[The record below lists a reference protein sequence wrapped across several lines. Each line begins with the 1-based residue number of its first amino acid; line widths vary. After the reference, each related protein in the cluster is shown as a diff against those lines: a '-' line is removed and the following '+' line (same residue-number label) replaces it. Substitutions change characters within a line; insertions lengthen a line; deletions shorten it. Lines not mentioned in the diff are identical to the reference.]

1 MPYFDT
7 RLLTT
12 LLAVIRTIP
21 ARLNDGHYFREAS
34 ALSFSTI
41 LALVPLLAV
50 VFSALSLFP
59 IFETWSGEIQDFVY
73 RNFLPALGEQV
84 RQYLEEFSANTG
96 QLTLWGLI
104 FLLVTSLT
112 LLATIEDAFNGI
124 WQIKTGRPVGI
135 RILVYWAMLTL
146 GPILIAASLSMSS
159 YLLSASILQEPGI
172 VTSLK
177 TQLLSFLPFILELAA
192 FVLFYLSVP
201 NCEVKFKHALIGGLM
216 AALLFELAKYGF
228 AQYLLRVT
236 TYQLIY
242 GALAVLPVFLIWI
255 YLSWLVVLIGA
266 YITAALGDVHRL
278 LKQDLDGKQD
288 NMQGDDAT
296 G

>member
-1 MPYFDT
+1 MPKFDIQ
-7 RLLTT
+7 LLIK
-12 LLAVIRTIP
+12 LWSVIRTIP
-21 ARLNDGHYFREAS
+21 SRLNSGHYFREAS

-59 IFETWSGEIQDFVY
+59 IFETWSGAIQDFIY
-73 RNFLPALGEQV
+73 RNFLPALGDQV
-84 RQYLEEFSANTG
+84 QQYLQEFSANTG

-112 LLATIEDAFNGI
+112 LLATIEDAFNEI
-124 WQIKTGRPVGI
+124 WQVKSGRSIGI

-177 TQLLSFLPFILELAA
+177 TQLLSFLPFILELVA
-192 FVLFYLSVP
+192 FVLFYLAVP
-201 NCEVKFKHALIGGLM
+201 NCEVRFKHALIGGVM
-216 AALLFELAKYGF
+216 AALLFELAKFGF
-228 AQYLLRVT
+228 TQYLLRVT

-242 GALAVLPVFLIWI
+242 GALAALPVFLIWI

-266 YITAALGDVHRL
+266 YITAAFGDPNREH
-278 LKQDLDGKQD
+278 G
-288 NMQGDDAT
+288 
-296 G
+296 

>member
-1 MPYFDT
+1 MQKIDISLFT
-7 RLLTT
+7 K

-21 ARLNDGHYFREAS
+21 SRLNSGHYFREAS

-59 IFETWSGEIQDFVY
+59 IFEIWSGAIQDFIY
-73 RNFLPALGEQV
+73 RNFLPQLGEQV
-84 RQYLEEFSANTG
+84 RQYLVEFSANTG
-96 QLTLWGLI
+96 QLTLWGLL
-104 FLLVTSLT
+104 FLMVTSLT
-112 LLATIEDAFNGI
+112 LLATIEDAFNEI
-124 WQIKTGRPVGI
+124 WQVKVGRTIGI

-159 YLLSASILQEPGI
+159 YLLSLSILQEPGI
-172 VTSLK
+172 ANSLK
-177 TQLLSFLPFILELAA
+177 TQLLGFLPFILELSA
-192 FVLFYLSVP
+192 FVLFYLAVP
-201 NCEVKFKHALIGGLM
+201 NCEVRVKHALIGGLV

-228 AQYLLRVT
+228 AQYLFRVT

-266 YITAALGDVHRL
+266 YITAAFGD
-278 LKQDLDGKQD
+278 QAISD
-288 NMQGDDAT
+288 
-296 G
+296 

>member
-1 MPYFDT
+1 MQKFDISLIT
-7 RLLTT
+7 KLLS
-12 LLAVIRTIP
+12 VIRTIP
-21 ARLNDGHYFREAS
+21 TRLSRGHYFREAS

-59 IFETWSGEIQDFVY
+59 IFETWSGAIQDFIY
-73 RNFLPALGEQV
+73 RNFLPQLGEQV

-104 FLLVTSLT
+104 FLMVTSLT
-112 LLATIEDAFNGI
+112 LLATIEDAFNEI
-124 WQIKTGRPVGI
+124 WQVKTGRTIGV

-159 YLLSASILQEPGI
+159 YLLSLSILQEPGI
-172 VTSLK
+172 ANSLK
-177 TQLLSFLPFILELAA
+177 AQLLGFLPFILELSA
-192 FVLFYLSVP
+192 FVLFYLAVP
-201 NCEVKFKHALIGGLM
+201 NCEVRLKHALIGGLV

-228 AQYLLRVT
+228 TQYLLRVT

-242 GALAVLPVFLIWI
+242 GALAALPVFLIWI

-266 YITAALGDVHRL
+266 YITAAFGD
-278 LKQDLDGKQD
+278 QAIAD
-288 NMQGDDAT
+288 
-296 G
+296 